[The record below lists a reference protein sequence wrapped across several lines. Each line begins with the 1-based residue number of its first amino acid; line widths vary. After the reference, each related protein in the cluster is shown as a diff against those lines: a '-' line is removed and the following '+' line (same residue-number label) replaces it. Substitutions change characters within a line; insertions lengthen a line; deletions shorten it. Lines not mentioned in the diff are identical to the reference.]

1 MLRRAISITSRTV
14 SGDLSLSCG
23 RIAQILP
30 QANGKYRHTI
40 LSRKRSCGGLLWT
53 GSELQEHAEYQE
65 TLNVVARLLLQE
77 GLCQEME
84 IEFPQWIEFVV

>member
-1 MLRRAISITSRTV
+1 MVSTGTQFSHGKDLAADYLR
-14 SGDLSLSCG
+14 
-23 RIAQILP
+23 
-30 QANGKYRHTI
+30 
-40 LSRKRSCGGLLWT
+40 WT

>member
-1 MLRRAISITSRTV
+1 MV
-14 SGDLSLSCG
+14 STGTQFSHGKDLAADYCG
-23 RIAQILP
+23 QVVSYK
-30 QANGKYRHTI
+30 N
-40 LSRKRSCGGLLWT
+40 SV
-53 GSELQEHAEYQE
+53 AEYQE